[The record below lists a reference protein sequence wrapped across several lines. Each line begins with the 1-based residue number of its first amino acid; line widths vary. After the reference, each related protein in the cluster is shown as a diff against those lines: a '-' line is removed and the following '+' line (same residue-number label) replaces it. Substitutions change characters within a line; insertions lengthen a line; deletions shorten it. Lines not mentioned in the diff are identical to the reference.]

1 METPEDM
8 LGRLERMGESRVRN
22 LIVSGHFAPRTMG
35 LVKGWLLQ
43 KEQAREAR
51 EEDVSPQPSIE
62 DAVARFEQL
71 AREAVE
77 VAEEAAKAAE
87 LASHAALL
95 AHRLAIG
102 GIVAGGVG
110 LLAAILAM
118 FAMTLR

>member
-1 METPEDM
+1 METPEEM
-8 LGRLERMGESRVRN
+8 VSRLERMGESRVRN
-22 LIVSGHFAPRTMG
+22 LILSGHFAPRTMG
-35 LVKGWLLQ
+35 LVKGWLLE
-43 KEQAREAR
+43 KEQAREAP
-51 EEDVSPQPSIE
+51 EEEAPPQPSIE
-62 DAVARFEQL
+62 DAVARLEQL

-77 VAEEAAKAAE
+77 VAKEAAKLAV